1 MATKFDD
8 VPAWPEKAAPAPA
21 HVGHNKPPIEEIV
34 PEEFRA
40 ELLREKPYFFDK
52 LDDLEGAADRAV
64 CTNDDELGR
73 CGDLVKTL
81 RAAQKHV
88 EATHKTVKQPYL
100 DSGRAVDAERNALNE
115 RIEQARRK
123 FDVAMNTFIAE
134 REARERAERER
145 QAAEER
151 RIAREAAEAERK
163 RQEAAG
169 ENDAEAIAEIEA
181 VAHAPVQHARDEPVR
196 SDGGSTVSAK
206 TVWNS
211 QVEDYDVAYIGVSD
225 NPKVREAID
234 KAVAQLVRAG
244 KREIPGVRIWPT
256 KQAVT
261 R

>member
-8 VPAWPEKAAPAPA
+8 VPEWPGEAKPAAT
-21 HVGHNKPPIEEIV
+21 HIGHNKPPIEEII

-52 LDDLEGAADRAV
+52 LSDLEGSAERAT
-64 CTNDDELGR
+64 CTSEDELGR

-81 RAAQKHV
+81 RAAEKHV
-88 EATHKTVKQPYL
+88 EETHKAVKQPYL
-100 DSGRAVDAERNALNE
+100 DGGRLVDGEKKALLE
-115 RIEQARRK
+115 RIAKARK
-123 FDVAMNTFIAE
+123 KIDTPMNAFIAE

-151 RIAREAAEAERK
+151 RQAEAAAQAERE
-163 RQEAAG
+163 RQAASG
-169 ENDAEAIAEIEA
+169 ENDPDAIAEIEA
-181 VAHAPVQHARDEPVR
+181 VAHAPVQHVRNEPVR

-211 QVEDYDVAYIGVSD
+211 EVTDYDVAYIAVSD
-225 NPKVREAID
+225 NDKVREAID

-244 KREIPGVRIWPT
+244 KREIEGVRIWPT
-256 KQAVT
+256 KQAIT